1 MRAPH
6 FQHNKMGSRNKA
18 ASLAAHR
25 DAGAFLRAWSWPSSR
40 LDFITLLLALSVG
53 AWFWAPLMHLIAL
66 ASEQEHFTHLLLV
79 PILTSYLL
87 FSNRATI
94 LSSHKTSPF
103 IGLLVIVSG
112 AVCYLLA
119 DGVAWRQDR
128 LTADISAFIVM
139 CWGLFLL
146 AFGSE
151 SFRDNL
157 FALAIL
163 LFMIPLPPVLLDT
176 IIVFLQR
183 SSADTVDVL
192 FSILGIQ
199 ALRDGFTFELSHFII
214 FIEEECSGIRS
225 FFALIITSLLASH
238 WFLVS
243 WWTKAALVSVVVPL
257 AILKNA
263 FRIVGLTL
271 LANYVDPAFLL
282 DSALHRY
289 GGIPLFALSC
299 TMLVCIAWLLYKL
312 ERRFKSASHDAFRAQ
327 A

>member
-1 MRAPH
+1 MKAPH
-6 FQHNKMGSRNKA
+6 FQHNKMGSRDKA

-94 LSSHKTSPF
+94 LSSRKTNPL

-151 SFRDNL
+151 
-157 FALAIL
+157 IW
-163 LFMIPLPPVLLDT
+163 
-176 IIVFLQR
+176 QR
-183 SSADTVDVL
+183 SRSRQSAKGSWETTGPVVYPGQLPGVSADMN
-192 FSILGIQ
+192 
-199 ALRDGFTFELSHFII
+199 A
-214 FIEEECSGIRS
+214 SG
-225 FFALIITSLLASH
+225 
-238 WFLVS
+238 
-243 WWTKAALVSVVVPL
+243 P
-257 AILKNA
+257 
-263 FRIVGLTL
+263 
-271 LANYVDPAFLL
+271 
-282 DSALHRY
+282 
-289 GGIPLFALSC
+289 
-299 TMLVCIAWLLYKL
+299 
-312 ERRFKSASHDAFRAQ
+312 
-327 A
+327 